1 MFFPYLVLDV
11 PETATDDD
19 VRRAYLLKLR
29 DFPPERAPEEFQRVC
44 DAYALI
50 KTELDRA
57 RLRLFGM
64 PRPVSGTQ
72 LAELVP
78 KAEKGD
84 KRYNVGVGVNAWI
97 EATASRP

>member
-11 PETATDDD
+11 PETANDDD
-19 VRRAYLLKLR
+19 VRRAYLQKIR
-29 DFPPERAPEEFQRVC
+29 EFPPERTPDEFQRVC

-64 PRPVSGTQ
+64 PRANPGTR

-78 KAEKGD
+78 KAGKGD
-84 KRYNVGVGVNAWI
+84 KRYNVGVNAWI
-97 EATASRP
+97 DATASRP

>member
-1 MFFPYLVLDV
+1 MYFPYLVLDV

-19 VRRAYLLKLR
+19 VRRAYLQKISE
-29 DFPPERAPEEFQRVC
+29 FPPERTPDEFQRVC

-64 PRPVSGTQ
+64 PSPSLSTK

-78 KAEKGD
+78 KEKAA
-84 KRYNVGVGVNAWI
+84 KRYNVGVNAWI
-97 EATASRP
+97 EATAGRP

>member
-1 MFFPYLVLDV
+1 MLFPYLVLDV
-11 PETATDDD
+11 PETANDDD
-19 VRRAYLLKLR
+19 VRRAYLLKIR
-29 DFPPERAPEEFQRVC
+29 EFPPERTPAEFQRVC

-64 PRPVSGTQ
+64 PKTNSDAR

-78 KAEKGD
+78 EAEKGA
-84 KRYNVGVGVNAWI
+84 KRYNVGVDAWI

>member
-1 MFFPYLVLDV
+1 MSFPYLVLDV

-19 VRRAYLLKLR
+19 VRRAYLLKIR
-29 DFPPERAPEEFQRVC
+29 EFPPERAPDEFQRVC

-64 PRPVSGTQ
+64 PRTNSGLH
-72 LAELVP
+72 LAEVVP
-78 KAEKGD
+78 KERKSD
-84 KRYNVGVGVNAWI
+84 KRFNVGVNAWI
-97 EATASRP
+97 EAIASKP

>member
-19 VRRAYLLKLR
+19 VRRAYLQKIR
-29 DFPPERAPEEFQRVC
+29 DFPPERTPDEFQRVC

-50 KTELDRA
+50 RTEQDRA

-64 PRPVSGTQ
+64 PKTSSGTK
-72 LAELVP
+72 LADLVP
-78 KAEKGD
+78 EEGKAD
-84 KRYNVGVGVNAWI
+84 KRYNVGVNSWI
-97 EATASRP
+97 EATAGRP

>member
-11 PETATDDD
+11 PEAATDDD
-19 VRRAYLLKLR
+19 VRRAYLLKIR
-29 DFPPERAPEEFQRVC
+29 EFPPERAPAEFQRVC

-64 PRPVSGTQ
+64 PKTNSGAR

-78 KAEKGD
+78 EEGKGA
-84 KRYNVGVGVNAWI
+84 KRYHLNVGVGAWI

>member
-19 VRRAYLLKLR
+19 VRRAYLHKIR
-29 DFPPERAPEEFQRVC
+29 EFPPERTPDEFQRVC

-64 PRPVSGTQ
+64 PKTTSGTK
-72 LAELVP
+72 LTELVP
-78 KAEKGD
+78 KAEKAD
-84 KRYNVGVGVNAWI
+84 KRYNVGVNAWI
-97 EATASRP
+97 EATAGRP